1 MTIFDKHKPSSMK
14 TIQDENVVA
23 NEFLIS
29 EFPIKHM
36 SKNDWRRN
44 LTLSK
49 KKTKTFISFEELV
62 DALENRRRRTDP
74 LNIVK
79 HNRGNSEDLI
89 LVTFNH
95 FSIKEF

>member
-29 EFPIKHM
+29 EFPM

-79 HNRGNSEDLI
+79 HN
-89 LVTFNH
+89 
-95 FSIKEF
+95 